1 MKGNAFTTLPEP
13 RLTMRLEQILKEQ
26 GRLDPAA
33 SLTLRTPPTSVDSK
47 DGVPR
52 GVAAPIF
59 PTWFICEQV
68 ETNTSG
74 AKTTRRR
81 RLVRWQD
88 LDSKG
93 RRKFQYDDGRK
104 SDVTP
109 IRFVCACDKG
119 HLQDIDW
126 LWAVH
131 GSGLPSLEPMWV
143 EEKGTSADPAD
154 TSIVCRCGRR
164 LSL

>member
-1 MKGNAFTTLPEP
+1 MTKNAQRLSQLISTFGPGAMIDLPTRSVVVGGLEQWDMKGNAFTTLPEP

-33 SLTLRTPPTSVDSK
+33 SLTLRTPPTSVDSR

-93 RRKFQYDDGRK
+93 RQK
-104 SDVTP
+104 VP
-109 IRFVCACDKG
+109 IR
-119 HLQDIDW
+119 
-126 LWAVH
+126 
-131 GSGLPSLEPMWV
+131 
-143 EEKGTSADPAD
+143 
-154 TSIVCRCGRR
+154 
-164 LSL
+164 